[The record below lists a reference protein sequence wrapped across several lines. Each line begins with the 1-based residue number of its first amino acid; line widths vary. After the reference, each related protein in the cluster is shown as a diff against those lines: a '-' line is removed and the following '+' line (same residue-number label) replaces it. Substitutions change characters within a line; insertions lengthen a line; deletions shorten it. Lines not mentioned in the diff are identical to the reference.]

1 MFKSYELKINAHNQ
15 SLDYRAKLEL
25 MRALKTII
33 DTNEAL
39 AQLMEHAMTI
49 DAVALDTEFLW
60 ERTFFPRLGL
70 IQLGLSDEACFLID
84 PLAITDLSPLGNLL
98 ANNKVVKIFHDAS
111 QDMSILAQATG
122 VAPRN
127 IFDTRLA
134 AGFAGFPAI
143 LSLSHLVEALLNI
156 HLDKTETRTNWLK
169 RPLTEKQVCYAQ
181 DDVRYLRAVRVLL
194 LSRIVEPAVKKWLAE
209 EMERLDHPQN
219 YNTFLRTDRS
229 KKIKAAHRLSPKAR
243 EVLRRLAEW
252 REDTAETRDR
262 PRGHILHDNILC
274 DICNTLPTS
283 RSELK
288 ERTAIS
294 DKACQNYGDELIAL
308 LAKWHADGEPA
319 LPGEKRPRKMNRQ
332 EEKMLTELHDYIN
345 TTGENLGVA
354 PGLLG
359 NNGEIKA
366 LARLLCSKKGNK
378 DATLPQ
384 QQGWRREFLTDF
396 FRSVENPACVA
407 EM

>member
-1 MFKSYELKINAHNQ
+1 
-15 SLDYRAKLEL
+15 

-33 DTNEAL
+33 DNNAAL
-39 AQLMEHAMTI
+39 TQLMEDARTM

-84 PLAITDLSPLGNLL
+84 PLAITDLSPLGDLL
-98 ANNKVVKIFHDAS
+98 ADSRVVKIFHDAS
-111 QDMSILAQATG
+111 QDMSILSQATG
-122 VAPRN
+122 VTPRN

-134 AGFAGFPAI
+134 AGFAGFPAT
-143 LSLSHLVEALLNI
+143 LSLSNLVEVLLNI

-169 RPLTEKQVCYAQ
+169 RPLTEKQVSYAQ

-209 EMERLDHPQN
+209 EIELLDHPEN

-229 KKIKAAHRLSPKAR
+229 KKIKAGQHLLPKAR
-243 EVLRRLAEW
+243 EVLRRLAQW
-252 REDTAETRDR
+252 REETAETRDR
-262 PRGHILHDNILC
+262 PRGHILQDNILC

-283 RSELK
+283 RSELQ

-294 DKACQNYGDELIAL
+294 DKACQHYGDELIAL
-308 LAKWHADGEPA
+308 LAKWRAEGEPSLA
-319 LPGEKRPRKMNRQ
+319 GEKRPKKMNRQ
-332 EEKMLTELHDYIN
+332 EEKMLVELHNYID
-345 TTGENLGVA
+345 TTGETLGVA
-354 PGLLG
+354 SGLLG
-359 NNGEIKA
+359 NNGEIKT
-366 LARLLCSKKGNK
+366 LTRFLCSKKDSKNT
-378 DATLPQ
+378 ALRQ

-396 FRSVENPACVA
+396 FRSVQ
-407 EM
+407 